1 MAKSLVNRF
10 LKSLSNPVF
19 WLGVFLVLFSFYK
32 YSGRKETQVI
42 RSDMRGY
49 YSYLPAVLTYDDPSF
64 QKCLEAEAKYLEEK
78 KNQNYL
84 VKTER
89 GEVHNKYFPGVAML
103 QSPFYAMATAVS
115 WVTGNPID
123 GYSET
128 YQLFLQI
135 GATFYAI
142 LGLILFYSLLKNL
155 FPEQKSLVQW
165 LIPILYFTTPLFHYS
180 VNTLSFSHLYSF
192 FLFGLFSWFI
202 MKMRKDVS
210 KWPFL
215 GLGLTV
221 GMIVLVRPTN
231 LIIVLIIPFLL
242 GSSGALRAFSRQL
255 FKNRAQYFIYGTT
268 GALLIIFNLFLIWK
282 WESGNWLVWSYGGEG
297 FTFLNPHIIDS
308 LFSFRVGLFLH
319 TPALILSIIGLVYLY
334 KSNTFQ
340 FFWWALYFLVNC
352 WVISSWWAWDYESA
366 FGNRPY
372 TEHLIFILLPL
383 FVLLQKRKAWV
394 YSSIVLFFI
403 VGLIRIST
411 FNSGFMVNQKFT
423 RANYFESLA
432 FWKDAN
438 FDRWAYTKSCHPF
451 GERTKELVLREQ
463 KGELQI
469 NPKDVFNLSGRA
481 TLPLPR
487 TTERLYCRVVLDKM
501 TTGVSL
507 EDVLLVVDARN
518 EKTGASYY
526 RAIPL
531 LNDRLEGVN
540 EWAHVEFESLIP
552 DNLQTLE
559 SINIYIW
566 NKGGK
571 EFKVKN
577 FKIILEEYKS

>member
-1 MAKSLVNRF
+1 
-10 LKSLSNPVF
+10 
-19 WLGVFLVLFSFYK
+19 
-32 YSGRKETQVI
+32 
-42 RSDMRGY
+42 MRGY
-49 YSYLPAVLTYDDPSF
+49 YSYLPAILTHDDPSF
-64 QKCLEAEAKYLEEK
+64 QKCLEAEAKYLKEK

-84 VKTER
+84 VKTES
-89 GEVHNKYFPGVAML
+89 GGVHNKYFPGVALL
-103 QSPFYAMATAVS
+103 QSPFYVMATAVS
-115 WVTGNPID
+115 WMSGSPID

-142 LGLILFYSLLKNL
+142 LGFILFYSLLKNL
-155 FPEQKSLVQW
+155 FPEQKSLIRW
-165 LIPILYFTTPLFHYS
+165 LVPILYFATPLFHYS
-180 VNTLSFSHLYSF
+180 VNTLSFSHSYSL

-202 MKMRKDVS
+202 IKMKQEIS
-210 KWPFL
+210 KWHFL
-215 GLGLTV
+215 GLGLTL

-231 LIIVLIIPFLL
+231 LIIILIIPFLL
-242 GSSGALRAFSRQL
+242 GSTEALRAFIGQL
-255 FKNRAQYFIYGTT
+255 FKNSAQHFIYGTI

-282 WESGNWLVWSYGGEG
+282 WESGSWFVWSYGGEG
-297 FTFLNPHIIDS
+297 FTFLSPHVLAS

-319 TPALILSIIGLVYLY
+319 TPILILSIFGLVYLY
-334 KSNTFQ
+334 KPNRFQ
-340 FFWWALYFLVNC
+340 VFWWSLYFIINS
-352 WVISSWWAWDYESA
+352 WVISSWWSWDYESA

-372 TEHLIFILLPL
+372 TEHFIFILLPL
-383 FVLLQKRKAWV
+383 FVLLQKRKRWT
-394 YSSIVLFFI
+394 YSFISLFFI
-403 VGLIRIST
+403 VGLIRLST

-423 RANYFESLA
+423 SANYFTSLA

-438 FDRWAYTKSCHPF
+438 FDRWAYMKSCHPF

-469 NPKDVFNLSGRA
+469 NAKDIFNLSGKAR
-481 TLPLPR
+481 LPLPR
-487 TTERLYCRVVLDKM
+487 TTERLYYRIVLDKM
-501 TTGVSL
+501 TNGVPL
-507 EDVLLVVDARN
+507 EDVLLVVDAKN

-526 RAIPL
+526 RALPL
-531 LNDRLEGVN
+531 HNDRFEGVD
-540 EWAHVEFESLIP
+540 EWAHIEFESLIP